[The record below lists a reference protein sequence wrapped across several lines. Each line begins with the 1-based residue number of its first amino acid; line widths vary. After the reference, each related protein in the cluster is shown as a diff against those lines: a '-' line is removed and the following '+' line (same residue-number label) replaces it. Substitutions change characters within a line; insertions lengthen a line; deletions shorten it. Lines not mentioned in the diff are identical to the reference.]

1 MFITF
6 REKSIIELLVR
17 TSGKHTIHSLST
29 YLNVSAR
36 TIQRDLKS
44 VEKLLEQFDLVVKR
58 TANEG
63 LFIDGKNE
71 QIYRLIQY
79 LATVSPTDETPE
91 ERKLSL
97 LLILLHEGPSFK
109 KQVLANQMGISPV
122 TLTTLLDDLG
132 EWLHKFSITL
142 SRRRGVGVEL
152 EGTEAHKRHALVS
165 YFLVY
170 FYEEIIES
178 LYFLQQGKIPE
189 ENILGYFKP
198 QYLALVD
205 QLVKQKINKE
215 QTRLA
220 DSDYI
225 GLVVHTC
232 LTLQRTEDRFFLEPV
247 EGAAMEFA
255 GEHLLMETICDEL
268 SGRLS
273 IPLTAGDVDF
283 LAVILRGSKV
293 QSVDLLYYD
302 SVLLGRLIK
311 NIIRD
316 VSLQLHVDLTDDF
329 SLYQG
334 LLAHMGPS
342 IFRLKQQLES
352 FNPLT
357 DEIKGKYPVLYMAV
371 KQSLENE
378 FKEIHFPADEIAYIV
393 LHFGSALLMN
403 EEKVRIDAVVVCP
416 TGIGTSKML
425 ASRIQKELPEIN
437 SVEILSI
444 NDFQSAHFQDYDLVI
459 STIRLPVTDV
469 DYIMVNPLLSDK
481 DIGDIQGYLQ
491 HNIEK
496 ITRKKQYLV
505 SGKPDDVFQKNDR
518 PDVLQLLGEIKD
530 VQTSM
535 EAVLSQFKLFKKQ
548 QTTDHWSVMQ
558 EVVSQAQ
565 ENGIVTETGAVM
577 DQLKERET
585 KGGLGIPNTGMAL
598 FHCRDAS
605 IKGLLFQVVHLDNS
619 YPVKGMDGG
628 QVQMRNLLLMLAP
641 QDMNDR
647 EQEILSLISTS
658 LIENEEAMMIF
669 SSSSESMIRHKLE
682 DLFYGYLQN
691 NLIKE

>member
-6 REKSIIELLVR
+6 REKAIIELLVR
-17 TSGKHTIHSLST
+17 TSGKHTVHSLST

-36 TIQRDLKS
+36 TVQRDLKS
-44 VEKLLEQFDLVVKR
+44 VEKLLKQFDLAIKR

-71 QIYRLIQY
+71 QIYRLIQN

-109 KQVLANQMGISPV
+109 KQVLANELGISTV
-122 TLTTLLDDLG
+122 TLTAYLDDLAQ
-132 EWLHKFSITL
+132 WLRKFSITL

-152 EGTEAHKRHALVS
+152 EGTESHKRHALAS

-170 FYEEIIES
+170 FYEEIIEN

-189 ENILGYFKP
+189 EKILGYFTP
-198 QYLALVD
+198 QYLAAVD

-225 GLVVHTC
+225 GLVVHIC
-232 LTLQRTEDRFFLEPV
+232 LTLQRTEQRFLLEPD
-247 EGAAMEFA
+247 ARSAHDSA
-255 GEHLLMETICDEL
+255 GEHLLMESICEEL
-268 SGRLS
+268 GVRLS
-273 IPLTAGDVDF
+273 VPVTAGDVQF
-283 LAVILRGSKV
+283 LAVILKGSKV
-293 QSVDLLYYD
+293 QAADMLYYD

-311 NIIRD
+311 NVIRD
-316 VSLQLHVDLTDDF
+316 VSSQLHVDLSDDF

-357 DEIKGKYPVLYMAV
+357 DEIKRKYPVLFMAV

-378 FKEIHFPADEIAYIV
+378 FADIDFPADEIAFIV

-425 ASRIQKELPEIN
+425 ASRIQKELAEIS

-444 NDFQSAHFQDYDLVI
+444 NDFQSAHFEDYDLVI

-469 DYIMVNPLLSDK
+469 DYIMVSPLLSDK
-481 DIGDIQGYLQ
+481 DIGDIESYLQ
-491 HNIEK
+491 NNIEK
-496 ITRKKQYLV
+496 ITRRKQYLV
-505 SGKPDDVFQKNDR
+505 SGNSDDVVLKNNR
-518 PDVLQLLGEIKD
+518 PDVLHLLREIKD

-535 EAVLSQFKLFKKQ
+535 EAVLSHFKLFKKH
-548 QTTDHWSVMQ
+548 QTADHWSVMH
-558 EVVSQAQ
+558 EVVSLAE
-565 ENGIVTETGAVM
+565 ENGLVSDVDSVM
-577 DQLKERET
+577 RQLKEREE

-641 QDMNDR
+641 QDMSDR

-658 LIENEEAMMIF
+658 LIESDDALMIF
-669 SSSSESMIRHKLE
+669 SSSNESMIRNKLE
-682 DLFYGYLQN
+682 DLFFDYLQN